1 MKRKTEMFKKIKLKV
16 CRFII
21 GADRKNDIDALA
33 ISVLGGSYIDSTS
46 KDES

>member
-1 MKRKTEMFKKIKLKV
+1 MFKKIKLKV
-16 CRFII
+16 CRFLI

-33 ISVLGGSYIDSTS
+33 ISVLGGSYIDYTS